1 MQNSDIDFNK
11 IPEVFLKVRHADE
24 QTQLLRLFYDLCEN
38 NLNTNKVI

>member
-11 IPEVFLKVRHADE
+11 ILEVFLKVQHADE
-24 QTQLLRLFYDLCEN
+24 QTQLLCLFYDLCEN